1 MTTGNYFSLTPSIED
16 ALSFGWKKIGEQ
28 FLPLLAVT
36 IILAIL
42 HGPVSFTYKEDTFQ
56 FWHLAILPIFMAY
69 GFLFWPVIDYGGDYL
84 FLNAIRGEKV
94 EIVDLFDGFRT
105 KYLNIVLANLI
116 TVALVIMGFILLIIP
131 GIIILCRLVFVSYLV
146 MDKGLEPIRAIEES
160 WKMTRGQGWTI
171 FGLAIISFL
180 IFIAGLILLFVGVF
194 FSLMLI
200 HASFATLYQ
209 AILNQE
215 DKSGYFP
222 IIETT
227 ITE

>member
-1 MTTGNYFSLTPSIED
+1 
-16 ALSFGWKKIGEQ
+16 
-28 FLPLLAVT
+28 
-36 IILAIL
+36 
-42 HGPVSFTYKEDTFQ
+42 
-56 FWHLAILPIFMAY
+56 MAY
-69 GFLFWPVIDYGGDYL
+69 GFLFWPVIDFGGDYL
-84 FLNAIRGEKV
+84 FLKAIRGEKV
-94 EIVDLFDGFRT
+94 EIVELFDGFKT

-160 WKMTRGQGWTI
+160 WKMTRGHGWTI
-171 FGLAIISFL
+171 FGLAIISFF

-200 HASFATLYQ
+200 HASFAALYQ
-209 AILNQE
+209 AVLNQE
-215 DKSGYFP
+215 EKSGYFP

>member
-1 MTTGNYFSLTPSIED
+1 M
-16 ALSFGWKKIGEQ
+16 
-28 FLPLLAVT
+28 PLLAVT

-160 WKMTRGQGWTI
+160 WKMTRGHGWTI
-171 FGLAIISFL
+171 FGLAIISFF

>member
-160 WKMTRGQGWTI
+160 WKMTRGHGWTI

-180 IFIAGLILLFVGVF
+180 IFIAGLILLFVGIF

>member
-84 FLNAIRGEKV
+84 FLNAIRGEKI

-160 WKMTRGQGWTI
+160 WKMTRGHGWTI
-171 FGLAIISFL
+171 FGLAIISFF